1 MRWKLG
7 RRSGNIEDRRGG
19 GGAII
24 GGGGSMF
31 AVALLVYVLGGDP
44 TPYLIEGAQRTFN
57 VYQHSSNLSEE
68 QAQEYAEFVSATLAG
83 TEDVWRVQF
92 QQMGETYRDPK
103 LVLFTGGVN
112 SACGGASAAMGPFYC
127 PLDQKVYLDVGFFQE
142 LQARHNAPGD
152 FAQAYVI
159 AHEVGHHVQTL
170 LGYTE
175 EDMRKRQQARSQGE
189 ANQLS
194 VNFELQADCLAGVW
208 AHHLNQQSGLQLEE
222 GDIDEAMNAASQIGD
237 DVLQQQMQGYVVP
250 DSFTHGSSAQRQA
263 AFMQGFRGGEL
274 TACR

>member
-1 MRWKLG
+1 MRWKLS

-19 GGAII
+19 GGAIV

-31 AVALLVYVLGGDP
+31 AVALLVYFLGGDP

-57 VYQHSSNLSEE
+57 VYQHSSNLSDEE
-68 QAQEYAEFVSATLAG
+68 AQEYAEFVSATLAG
-83 TEDVWRVQF
+83 TEDVWRAQF
-92 QQMGETYRDPK
+92 QQIGETYRDPK
-103 LVLFTGGVN
+103 LVLYTGGVN

-142 LQARHNAPGD
+142 LAARHNAPGD

-175 EDMRKRQQARSQGE
+175 EDMRNRQQARSQSA

-208 AHHLNQQSGLQLEE
+208 AHHLNQTGLQLEQ
-222 GDIDEAMNAASQIGD
+222 GDIEEAMNAASQIGD
-237 DVLQQQMQGYVVP
+237 DVLQQQGQGYVVP

-263 AFMQGFRGGEL
+263 AFMKGFQGGDLRRCE
-274 TACR
+274 